1 MRLLVVTLCCFVAP
15 PINRADSTEDAVIK
29 AIKQLHGRV
38 EQNGKVVDLSYTQV
52 TDAELKA
59 LAALKNLTTLNLS
72 ETKVTDAGL
81 KELAAL
87 KNLTILNLSETRVT
101 NAGMKELAALKNL
114 TTLYL
119 RGTGPHFIGAPDTDQ
134 KVPLPGGGNHEFT
147 GPGAQYAKAM
157 TDDLK
162 AQKIDS
168 KLHFSEV
175 ATGSTYE
182 YTFPDGVKRD
192 VEDLSAEH
200 HVIVEVEVKSG
211 DKVETLYLDAGI
223 SVVGA
228 MQNGNVG
235 DGETGVIAPAN
246 QDLRDKH
253 DKRKKILKEFDPSK
267 AARKPLLN
275 DTGIKELAAL
285 KSLEYLDLS
294 LNNVTAAG
302 LKELAALQNLSTL
315 NLSRTNVADADLEE
329 LAALK
334 NLRTLDLSWTN
345 VTDAGLKKLAA
356 LKNLATLDLSA
367 TNVTGVGLREL
378 AVLKNLTTLYL
389 RGPGAH
395 MVVPPAAGR
404 EPSLNDAGAKELAAL
419 ESLEYLDLSLNNA
432 TAAILKEL
440 AALKNLIALNLSGTK
455 VTDAEMK
462 DLAALRNLRIL
473 YLFGSSNL
481 TDDGVKQLA
490 TLKNLTIL
498 DLTVTTVSDTG
509 LMELSAVQRL
519 AHLCVA
525 GTHVSDA
532 GVKEFNQT
540 NPKCDLS
547 VPSWREAIK
556 R

>member
-15 PINRADSTEDAVIK
+15 PIARADPAEDAAIK

-72 ETKVTDAGL
+72 ETRVTNTGM

-87 KNLTILNLSETRVT
+87 KNLTTLNLSETRVT

-119 RGTGPHFIGAPDTDQ
+119 RGTGPHFIGAPDTEQ
-134 KVPLPGGGNHEFT
+134 KVPLPGGRNFQFT

-157 TDDLK
+157 TDALK
-162 AQKIDS
+162 AEKIDS
-168 KLHFSEV
+168 KLHFYEV

-192 VEDLSAEH
+192 VEDVSAEQ
-200 HVIVEVEVKSG
+200 HVIVEVQVKSG
-211 DKVETLYLDAGI
+211 DKLETLYLDAGI
-223 SVVGA
+223 SLLAA
-228 MQNGNVG
+228 MQNGNLG

-253 DKRKKILKEFDPSK
+253 DKRRKILREFDPSK
-267 AARKPLLN
+267 AVRKPLLN
-275 DTGIKELAAL
+275 DTGVKELAAL
-285 KSLEYLDLS
+285 KSLTTLDLS

-302 LKELAALQNLSTL
+302 LKELAALKNLSAL
-315 NLSRTNVADADLEE
+315 NLSRTNVTDADLEE

-334 NLRTLDLSWTN
+334 NLSTLDLSWTN

-367 TNVTGVGLREL
+367 TNVTGAGIREL

-395 MVVPPAAGR
+395 MVAPPAAGR
-404 EPSLNDAGAKELAAL
+404 EPSLNDAGAKGLAAL
-419 ESLEYLDLSLNNA
+419 GSLTTLDLSLNNV

-440 AALKNLIALNLSGTK
+440 AALKNLIALNLSGTR
-455 VTDAEMK
+455 VTDAAVKE
-462 DLAALRNLRIL
+462 LAALRNLRIL
-473 YLFGSSNL
+473 SLFDCTNL
-481 TDDGVKQLA
+481 TDDGVKQLI
-490 TLKNLTIL
+490 TIKNITYL
-498 DLTVTTVSDTG
+498 DLVMTKISDAG
-509 LMELSAVQRL
+509 LMELSAIQGL
-519 AHLCVA
+519 THLRVWSPDI
-525 GTHVSDA
+525 SDA
-532 GVKEFNQT
+532 GEKEFERR

-547 VPSWREAIK
+547 GPTWRDAIK

>member
-15 PINRADSTEDAVIK
+15 PIAPADPTEDAVIK

-72 ETKVTDAGL
+72 ETRVTDAGL

-87 KNLTILNLSETRVT
+87 KNLTTLNLSETRVT
-101 NAGMKELAALKNL
+101 NAGLKELAALKNL
-114 TTLYL
+114 TTLYV
-119 RGTGPHFIGAPDTDQ
+119 RGTGPHVIGAPDAEQ
-134 KVPLPGGGNHEFT
+134 KVTLPGGGNHKFT
-147 GPGAQYAKAM
+147 GPGAHFAKAM
-157 TDDLK
+157 TDALK

-168 KLHFSEV
+168 KLHFYEV

-182 YTFPDGVKRD
+182 YTFPNGVKRD

-211 DKVETLYLDAGI
+211 NKLETLYLDSGI
-223 SVVGA
+223 SVCGA

-235 DGETGVIAPAN
+235 DGKTGVIAPAN

-253 DKRKKILKEFDPSK
+253 DKRKKILREFDPSK
-267 AARKPLLN
+267 ATRKPLLN
-275 DTGIKELAAL
+275 DAGVKELAAL
-285 KSLEYLDLS
+285 KSLTTLDLS

-302 LKELAALQNLSTL
+302 LKELATLKNLSTL

-367 TNVTGVGLREL
+367 TTVTGAEMREL

-395 MVVPPAAGR
+395 MVVPPAAVR
-404 EPSLNDAGAKELAAL
+404 EPSLNDAGAKGLAAL
-419 ESLEYLDLSLNNA
+419 ESLTTLDLSLNHV

-440 AALKNLIALNLSGTK
+440 AALKNLIALNLSGTR

-462 DLAALRNLRIL
+462 ELAALRNLRIL
-473 YLFGSSNL
+473 YLFGSTNL

-509 LMELSAVQRL
+509 LMELSAVQGL

-525 GTHVSDA
+525 GTHVTDA
-532 GVKEFNQT
+532 GVKDSRQR

-547 VPSWREAIK
+547 VPSWSDAIK

>member
-15 PINRADSTEDAVIK
+15 PIVRADFTEDAVIK

-52 TDAELKA
+52 KDAELKA
-59 LAALKNLTTLNLS
+59 LAALKTLTTLNLS
-72 ETKVTDAGL
+72 ETRVTDAGL

-87 KNLTILNLSETRVT
+87 KNLTTLNLSATRVT

-119 RGTGPHFIGAPDTDQ
+119 RGTGPHFIGAPDAEQ
-134 KVPLPGGGNHEFT
+134 KVTLPGRGNHQFT
-147 GPGAQYAKAM
+147 GPGALFAKAM
-157 TDDLK
+157 TDALK

-168 KLHFSEV
+168 KLHFYEV
-175 ATGSTYE
+175 STGSTYE
-182 YTFPDGVKRD
+182 YTIPNGVKRD
-192 VEDLSAEH
+192 VEDVNAEH
-200 HVIVEVEVKSG
+200 QVIVEVEVKSG
-211 DKVETLYLDAGI
+211 GKVETLYLDAGI
-223 SVVGA
+223 SVCGA
-228 MQNGNVG
+228 MQNGTVG
-235 DGETGVIAPAN
+235 DGKTGVIAPAN
-246 QDLRDKH
+246 QDLRDKN
-253 DKRKKILKEFDPSK
+253 DKRKKILREFDPSK

-275 DTGIKELAAL
+275 DAGVKELAAL
-285 KSLEYLDLS
+285 KSLTTLDLS

-302 LKELAALQNLSTL
+302 LKELEALKNLSTL

-334 NLRTLDLSWTN
+334 NLSTLDLSWTN
-345 VTDAGLKKLAA
+345 VTDAGLKNLAA
-356 LKNLATLDLSA
+356 LQNLATLDLSA
-367 TNVTGVGLREL
+367 TNVTGAGMREL

-404 EPSLNDAGAKELAAL
+404 QPSLNDAGAKGLAAL
-419 ESLEYLDLSLNNA
+419 ESLTTLDLSLNNV

-440 AALKNLIALNLSGTK
+440 ATLKNLIALNLSGTR

-462 DLAALRNLRIL
+462 ELAALRNLRSL
-473 YLFGSSNL
+473 YLFGSTNL
-481 TDDGVKQLA
+481 TDDGVEQIA

-498 DLTVTTVSDTG
+498 DLTVTMVSDTG
-509 LMELSAVQRL
+509 LMELSAVQGL

-532 GVKEFNQT
+532 GVKEFKQK

-547 VPSWREAIK
+547 VPSWSEAIK